1 MSTPSL
7 VNACPVCGA
16 EESLDALLLRMID
29 DDTVR
34 RLIADVL
41 NQSLP
46 LGGLLLRYLRLHK
59 PEKQRLRMSTLEKLL
74 AELVPDMQRTA
85 IQRDGRTW
93 LVSNGSWKAAFH
105 AVFDSVDKGSLKLPL
120 QGNGYLYGVLAR
132 MADRQAAAA
141 EQERDQTLRTQP
153 RQGVSGKSL
162 DQLITDGLSP
172 EAVGNQVARQA
183 DAGTATDPEAA
194 ARAAAIKAQ
203 LRADREKRTRPAPE
217 DQP

>member
-1 MSTPSL
+1 MSTPTL

-16 EESLDALLLRMID
+16 EESLDALLVRMID

-34 RLIADVL
+34 RLLAAVL
-41 NQSLP
+41 TQSLP

-93 LVSNGSWKAAFH
+93 LVSNDSWKAAFN
-105 AVFDSVDKGSLKLPL
+105 AVFDSVDKGTLRLPL
-120 QGNGYLYGVLAR
+120 QGNGYLYGVMAR
-132 MADRQAAAA
+132 MADRQAASA

-153 RQGVSGKSL
+153 RQVGAAKSL
-162 DQLITDGLSP
+162 DQLVSDGLSP
-172 EAVGNQVARQA
+172 EAAGRRA
-183 DAGTATDPEAA
+183 DAPTGTDPEAA
-194 ARAAAIKAQ
+194 ARAAAIRAQ
-203 LRADREKRTRPAPE
+203 LRADLEKRTRPAPE
-217 DQP
+217 AQP